1 MGVASVVVMVWAW
14 LLMDLAL
21 ATPYGAHWNHQPSYS
36 SNSQG
41 CATNVHH
48 VTKIVGGGTVT
59 ETATETVT
67 EVSAKKTITQITTK
81 TVSDGTVTQIISKT
95 ETETATETET
105 ETLLSA
111 GTETITKTVSKT
123 TTAITLTTTTK
134 TVTSTTAAA
143 TATTTVTEAGYVT
156 VTRDCLLD
164 PRYEESALSRSSLDN
179 RSQKNHRTS
188 GSSSSKG
195 WAWSS

>member
-81 TVSDGTVTQIISKT
+81 TVSDGTVTQ
-95 ETETATETET
+95 
-105 ETLLSA
+105 
-111 GTETITKTVSKT
+111 TITKTVSKT